1 MIYRD
6 NGSRAW
12 YAKSDP
18 NQCGALMACCATT
31 EFMSLFG
38 CIIRVQKFLQRDRM
52 DVVVVENVHR
62 RERVVVM
69 VQRSRYR
76 PTRFSICHKRC
87 TLCSLKVMTSCFNEQ
102 QNI

>member
-1 MIYRD
+1 VIYRD

-38 CIIRVQKFLQRDRM
+38 CIIRVQKILQRDM
-52 DVVVVENVHR
+52 DVVENVHR
-62 RERVVVM
+62 RERVVVINGATIAL
-69 VQRSRYR
+69 Y
-76 PTRFSICHKRC
+76 
-87 TLCSLKVMTSCFNEQ
+87 TLLYLS
-102 QNI
+102 

>member
-1 MIYRD
+1 VIYRD

-38 CIIRVQKFLQRDRM
+38 CIIRVQKFLQRDM
-52 DVVVVENVHR
+52 DVVENVHR
-62 RERVVVM
+62 RERVVVINGATIAL
-69 VQRSRYR
+69 Y
-76 PTRFSICHKRC
+76 
-87 TLCSLKVMTSCFNEQ
+87 TLLYLS
-102 QNI
+102 

>member
-38 CIIRVQKFLQRDRM
+38 CIIRVQKFLQRDM
-52 DVVVVENVHR
+52 DVVENVHR
-62 RERVVVM
+62 RERVVVINGATIAL
-69 VQRSRYR
+69 Y
-76 PTRFSICHKRC
+76 
-87 TLCSLKVMTSCFNEQ
+87 TLLYLS
-102 QNI
+102 